1 MKQCAKLL
9 RYGDN
14 MKKIKRILENIQRMW
29 TEKNGLRYTLIC
41 LVAALVFASFSL
53 VGSGLWREYRDS
65 LIERQTEQMELNV
78 QGIQAN
84 LELFF
89 SECVSD
95 LEGLE
100 KSRSKVSHE
109 EGLQLIQNYV
119 KTHTQFVYDICLEEV
134 EKLPYSTKNSRIC
147 HIYSASRIDEE
158 KSLLLA
164 DLNDGEKYFVI
175 RMETGEKDRI
185 SLLISVKD
193 YYHKMLKR
201 VRIGSSGYVVIKDRQ
216 GIVLMH
222 PEEKQWGIQVI
233 SGRKKLYPNINTDS
247 LERMIVHQKQGLEG
261 VEVYNSYW
269 WEKDGYP
276 LARKISAYAPAWI
289 GDDFLIVSAVMD
301 YNDIYRPIAAGLLRI
316 LTFFIILCGLLFV
329 MVWYILH
336 LVSKSRRDSHQIAYL
351 TELNRVLEDMHRSEE
366 LIAHRQRLQIMGTM
380 TGGIAHEFN
389 NLLTPILGYADLLT
403 MQLPDGSEEQ
413 DYAIEICD
421 AAEKAKDIIRQISSL
436 SRKNMETV
444 YKHVPANKLVI
455 RALKMVRSICPANI
469 QLIEDIR
476 LKEEILLCNETQ
488 INQVILNICLNAI
501 QAIGHEQGNLKI
513 RAFILENTKLL
524 DSFLERD
531 RTLKKL
537 IGQQAQNRNSMSE
550 SYICMEFQDDGCG
563 MGSDVQNQ
571 IFDPF
576 FTTKK
581 GGKGTGLGLALAEQ
595 IITSHHGFITVE
607 SALGAGS
614 TFRVFLPTADQNQMD
629 FLKPGKERPDSEE
642 KKSILSILLA
652 DDNPK
657 VLQLFMRDA
666 ERLPV
671 RLVCCSTFEQVHKAC
686 PGTFDVLVMEQE
698 LNGKSS
704 LGFFASVRKNHPEL
718 ICILMADR
726 ITREIAEA
734 KQKGVLD
741 AYVEKPASFPV
752 ILKEVRRRLNEL

>member
-1 MKQCAKLL
+1 
-9 RYGDN
+9 
-14 MKKIKRILENIQRMW
+14 MKKIRQISENIQRTW
-29 TEKNGLRYTLIC
+29 TEKNGIRHAMIC
-41 LVAALVFASFSL
+41 LAAILVFASFSL
-53 VGSGLWREYRDS
+53 VGAGLWREYRDS
-65 LIERQTEQMELNV
+65 LIDRQTEQMELNV

-89 SECVSD
+89 SECISD

-100 KSRSKVSHE
+100 RSRGKVSE
-109 EGLQLIQNYV
+109 AEGTQLIHNYV
-119 KTHTQFVYDICLEEV
+119 KTHTQFVYDICLEE
-134 EKLPYSTKNSRIC
+134 EGKPPYSTKNSLIC
-147 HIYSASRIDEE
+147 HVYSASRIDA
-158 KSLLLA
+158 KKALLLA

-175 RMETGEKDRI
+175 RMETGENDRI
-185 SLLISVKD
+185 SLLISVRD

-233 SGRKKLYPNINTDS
+233 SGRKNLYPGINTDS
-247 LERMIVHQKQGLEG
+247 LEQLISHQQQGLEG
-261 VEVYNSYW
+261 VEEYDSYW

-403 MQLPDGSEEQ
+403 MQLPEGSEEQ
-413 DYAIEICD
+413 DYAMEICD

-444 YKHVPANKLVI
+444 YKHVSANKLVV
-455 RALKMVRSICPANI
+455 RALKMVRSICPAHI

-476 LKEEILLCNETQ
+476 LEEQILLCNETQ

-501 QAIGHEQGNLKI
+501 QAIGHEPGSLKI
-513 RAFILENTKLL
+513 RAFALKDSNFPVGSLEQDRIPK
-524 DSFLERD
+524 SF
-531 RTLKKL
+531 T
-537 IGQQAQNRNSMSE
+537 GQQSRNKNPVSE
-550 SYICMEFQDDGCG
+550 HYICMEFQDDGCG
-563 MGSDVQNQ
+563 MGSDVKSQ

-607 SALGAGS
+607 SAPGEGS
-614 TFRVFLPTADQNQMD
+614 TFHVFLPTADQNQME
-629 FLKPGKERPDSEE
+629 LLNHRETRPDPDQ
-642 KKSILSILLA
+642 KKPILSILLA

-671 RLVCCSTFEQVHKAC
+671 RLVCCSTLDQVLEAH
-686 PGTFDVLVMEQE
+686 PGSFDVLVMEQE

-704 LGFFASVRKNHPEL
+704 LGFFSSVRKNHPEL

-734 KQKGVLD
+734 KQKGTLD
-741 AYVEKPASFPV
+741 AYVEKPASFPA
-752 ILKEVRRRLNEL
+752 ILKEVRRRLNDL

>member
-1 MKQCAKLL
+1 
-9 RYGDN
+9 
-14 MKKIKRILENIQRMW
+14 MKKIKQISENIQRMW
-29 TEKNGLRYTLIC
+29 TEKNGLRYALIC
-41 LVAALVFASFSL
+41 LATALVFSSFFL

-119 KTHTQFVYDICLEEV
+119 KTHIQFVYDICLEEE
-134 EKLPYSTKNSRIC
+134 EKLPYSTKNSQIC
-147 HIYSASRIDEE
+147 HVYSASRIDEE

-193 YYHKMLKR
+193 YYQKMLKR

-222 PEEKQWGIQVI
+222 PEKKQWGIQVI

-247 LERMIVHQKQGLEG
+247 LEQMIAHQKQGLEG
-261 VEVYNSYW
+261 VEVYDSYW

-276 LARKISAYAPAWI
+276 LAKKISAYAPAWI

-403 MQLPDGSEEQ
+403 MQLPEGSEEQ
-413 DYAIEICD
+413 DYAAEICD

-455 RALKMVRSICPANI
+455 RALKMVRSICPAHI
-469 QLIEDIR
+469 QLIEDNR
-476 LKEEILLCNETQ
+476 LEEEILLCNETQ

-501 QAIGHEQGNLKI
+501 QAIGHEPGCLKI
-513 RAFILENTKLL
+513 RAFVIEDNKLS
-524 DSFLERD
+524 DGFLKQD
-531 RTLKKL
+531 GTLKKL
-537 IGQQAQNRNSMSE
+537 IGQQSQNKDLMSE
-550 SYICMEFQDDGCG
+550 RYICMEFQDDGCG
-563 MGSDVQNQ
+563 MGSDVQSQ

-595 IITSHHGFITVE
+595 IVTSHHGFITVD
-607 SALGAGS
+607 SALGEGS
-614 TFRVFLPTADQNQMD
+614 TFRVFLPTADQNQMELLEPEKEHQD
-629 FLKPGKERPDSEE
+629 PEQKKP
-642 KKSILSILLA
+642 ILSILLA

-657 VLQLFMRDA
+657 VLQLFLRDA

-671 RLVCCSTFEQVHKAC
+671 RLVCCSTLEQVHKAQ
-686 PGTFDVLVMEQE
+686 PGSFDVLVMEQE

-704 LGFFASVRKNHPEL
+704 LDFFVSVRKKYPEL
-718 ICILMADR
+718 ICILMTDR

-734 KQKGVLD
+734 KQKGTLD
-741 AYVEKPASFPV
+741 AYVEKPASFPA
-752 ILKEVRRRLNEL
+752 ILKEVRRRLNDL